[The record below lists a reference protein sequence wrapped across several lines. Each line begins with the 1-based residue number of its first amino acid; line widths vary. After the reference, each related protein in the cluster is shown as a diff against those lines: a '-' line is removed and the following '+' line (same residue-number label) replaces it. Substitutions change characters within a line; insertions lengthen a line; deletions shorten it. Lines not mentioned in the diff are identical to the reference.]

1 MPENPNQ
8 PREYDAVLGG
18 QNPPT
23 YAAVLGGIQGIKKRL
38 SSPILEVRIN
48 ALSDALNYGE
58 KGLDLVL
65 QALQNE
71 SIPIKIAAYSLLK
84 NRQEAK
90 VKQQLDNFLPFF
102 EFEVVTVDIKGQINN
117 RDRHYARCFTEDLGN
132 DIKLDM
138 VAIPGGTFF
147 MGSLK
152 TEKERQDWETPQHQ
166 VTVQPFFFGKYP
178 VTQAQWQAV
187 AALPKINLT
196 LNPNP
201 SCFRGENLPVENVSW
216 DEAQEFCKRLWEKT
230 GKIYRL
236 PSEAEWEYACRAGTT
251 TPFHFGETITSDLG
265 NYIGVQIYREEPK
278 GIDRKET
285 TPVDNFPPNAF
296 GLYDMHGNVWEWCA
310 DPWHSYYHDAPK
322 DGSVWI
328 YGGDNQYRQLRGGA
342 WCYFPRC
349 SRSAFRFKAA
359 PSSRYPCMGFRVA
372 CSSPWT
378 L

>member
-1 MPENPNQ
+1 MPENPKQ

-18 QNPPT
+18 QNPPI

-38 SSPILEVRIN
+38 ASPILEVRIAALAN
-48 ALSDALNYGE
+48 AFNYGE
-58 KGLDLVL
+58 QGLDLVL
-65 QALQNE
+65 QALEDGSNQ
-71 SIPIKIAAYSLLK
+71 IKFAAYSLLK
-84 NRQEAK
+84 DREEAK
-90 VKQQLDNFLPFF
+90 VKQRLDKFFGIF
-102 EFEVVTVDIKGQINN
+102 EFEVVTVNIKGKINS
-117 RDRHYARCFTEDLGN
+117 RSLQYARFFTEDLGN
-132 DIKLDM
+132 GIKLDM
-138 VAIPGGTFF
+138 VAIPSGTFL
-147 MGSLK
+147 MGSLA
-152 TEKERQDWETPQHQ
+152 TEIQRQDWETPQHQ
-166 VTVQPFFFGKYP
+166 VTVQPFFIGKYP

-187 AALPKINLT
+187 AALPKIKIK

-201 SCFRGENLPVENVSW
+201 SCFRGGNLPVENVSW
-216 DEAQEFCKRLWEKT
+216 HEAEEFCKRLWDKT

-265 NYIGVQIYREEPK
+265 NYIGVRIYREEPK

-296 GLYDMHGNVWEWCA
+296 GLFDMHGNVWEWCA
-310 DPWHSYYHDAPK
+310 DPWHNYYHDAPK

-359 PSSRYPCMGFRVA
+359 PNSRYPCMGFRVA
-372 CSSPWT
+372 CSSA
-378 L
+378 

>member
-1 MPENPNQ
+1 MPENPKQ

-18 QNPPT
+18 QNPPI

-38 SSPILEVRIN
+38 ASPILEVRIAALAN
-48 ALSDALNYGE
+48 AFNYGE
-58 KGLDLVL
+58 QGLDLVL
-65 QALQNE
+65 QALEDE
-71 SIPIKIAAYSLLK
+71 SNQIKFAAYSLLK
-84 NRQEAK
+84 DREEAK
-90 VKQQLDNFLPFF
+90 VKQRLDKFFGIF
-102 EFEVVTVDIKGQINN
+102 EFEVVTVNIKGKINS
-117 RDRHYARCFTEDLGN
+117 RSLQYARFFTEDLGN
-132 DIKLDM
+132 GIKLDM
-138 VAIPGGTFF
+138 VAIPSGTFL
-147 MGSLK
+147 MGSLA
-152 TEKERQDWETPQHQ
+152 TEIQRQDWETPQHQ
-166 VTVQPFFFGKYP
+166 VTVQPFFIGKYP

-187 AALPKINLT
+187 AALPKIKIK

-201 SCFRGENLPVENVSW
+201 SCFRGGNLPVENVSW
-216 DEAQEFCKRLWEKT
+216 HEAEEFCKRLWDKT

-265 NYIGVQIYREEPK
+265 NYIGVRIYREEPK

-310 DPWHSYYHDAPK
+310 DLWHSYYHDAPK

-328 YGGDNQYRQLRGGA
+328 YGGDHQYRQLRGGA

-359 PSSRYPCMGFRVA
+359 PNSRYPCMGFRVA
-372 CSSPWT
+372 CSSA
-378 L
+378 